1 MSLHNFDSDGNKE
14 GTKLMVQRKDE
25 IPVIPKGREH
35 EEKEK
40 EEQEQEE
47 AALGS
52 IVKAVL
58 QCQEWDDIQAPSAP
72 NSKGAPFLS
81 WNLRCCRRCEK
92 A

>member
-1 MSLHNFDSDGNKE
+1 MSLHNSDSDGNKE

-25 IPVIPKGREH
+25 VPVVPKRREH
-35 EEKEK
+35 EERER

-58 QCQEWDDIQAPSAP
+58 RCQEWDDIPAPTAP
-72 NSKGAPFLS
+72 TTKELSPYPGNSVL
-81 WNLRCCRRCEK
+81 
-92 A
+92 